1 MTRRSEGE
9 EEGKSVYPYNSLI
22 TKLVGN
28 STLGFE
34 SSAYLAGFF
43 LRLRCKYSPLG
54 TYIDKSI
61 LANTDWAKS
70 LVFSFVA

>member
-28 STLGFE
+28 STWDLNPLHIWQG
-34 SSAYLAGFF
+34 F

>member
-43 LRLRCKYSPLG
+43 AFK
-54 TYIDKSI
+54 
-61 LANTDWAKS
+61 
-70 LVFSFVA
+70 V

>member
-28 STLGFE
+28 STSGFKP
-34 SSAYLAGFF
+34 SAYLAGF